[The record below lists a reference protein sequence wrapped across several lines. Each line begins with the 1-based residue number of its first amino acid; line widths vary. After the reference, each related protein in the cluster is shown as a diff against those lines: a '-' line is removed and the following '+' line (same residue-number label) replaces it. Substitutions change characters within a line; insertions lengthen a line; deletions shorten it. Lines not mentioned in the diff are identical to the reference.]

1 MHFFVLYATERN
13 HYKAGFLLCWTLF
26 AATNRRILWWLEGRL
41 EGKSLSYL
49 PPYKSSSDVKTKA
62 TYDALR
68 EGLYIEKLN
77 IKCFHKYVKGLH
89 MGLRMFGYPFSYL
102 MTENSFIIYLLV

>member
-1 MHFFVLYATERN
+1 MCDSLFFMPGREKN

-26 AATNRRILWWLEGRL
+26 AATNRRKLWWLVGRL

-68 EGLYIEKLN
+68 EGLDNEKYD
-77 IKCFHKYVKGLH
+77 I
-89 MGLRMFGYPFSYL
+89 
-102 MTENSFIIYLLV
+102 

>member
-1 MHFFVLYATERN
+1 MCHSVINVNVCLSLFFMAGNRN
-13 HYKAGFLLCWTLF
+13 DYQAGFLLCWTLF
-26 AATNRRILWWLEGRL
+26 AVTNRRILWWLDARL

-68 EGLYIEKLN
+68 EGLDREKWD
-77 IKCFHKYVKGLH
+77 IACYKKY
-89 MGLRMFGYPFSYL
+89 
-102 MTENSFIIYLLV
+102 